1 MPMEKGAKKP
11 PQVDKADMRMLSSRQ
26 VAPSSALTAQ
36 RRRLR
41 QSCKAAPPTEPES
54 ELTPPPSM
62 INSGL
67 RRKRKTKSNA
77 RVAPNADAA

>member
-26 VAPSSALTAQ
+26 VAPVVSFDGPAPAVATVL
-36 RRRLR
+36 
-41 QSCKAAPPTEPES
+41 KAAPPTEPES